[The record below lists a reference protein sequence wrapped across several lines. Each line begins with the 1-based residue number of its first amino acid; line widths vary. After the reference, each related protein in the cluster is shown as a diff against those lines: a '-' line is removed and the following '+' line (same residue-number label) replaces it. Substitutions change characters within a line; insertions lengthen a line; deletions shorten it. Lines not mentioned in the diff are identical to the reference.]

1 MLIILGLGIL
11 WAAVL
16 LPPLLRRDAP
26 VVGSAGNLAV
36 IGRPDAHTLRALQQ
50 AAAAVPGDALA
61 ARHRRRDVLIAL
73 GGVAGFTLLG
83 AVAVGGALWT
93 IHFLVDLVLAG
104 YAVLLTSRYQRENE
118 RSSTV
123 VPFRRSAGYLVGGT
137 GSVAMSDEAVLRRQA
152 N

>member
-36 IGRPDAHTLRALQQ
+36 IGRPDALQQ
-50 AAAAVPGDALA
+50 AAVAVPGDALA

-118 RSSTV
+118 RSATV

-137 GSVAMSDEAVLRRQA
+137 GSIAMADEAVLRRQA
-152 N
+152 H

>member
-1 MLIILGLGIL
+1 M
-11 WAAVL
+11 
-16 LPPLLRRDAP
+16 
-26 VVGSAGNLAV
+26 
-36 IGRPDAHTLRALQQ
+36 
-50 AAAAVPGDALA
+50 
-61 ARHRRRDVLIAL
+61 
-73 GGVAGFTLLG
+73 
-83 AVAVGGALWT
+83 AVGGALWT

-137 GSVAMSDEAVLRRQA
+137 GSVAMGDEAVLRRQA